1 MKKSSFETSFAYFY
15 ECMQWDIDLLIKI
28 RKDKRVVKSREEK
41 QSVFEAFVHSIC
53 SNWDILVEQLLID
66 CLNKDTSQFTQE
78 YGYKLGKHITRDTC
92 EAVLIGVGYLDFKSV
107 RDLKGRS
114 KRILMPKYNP
124 FAEIP
129 KSNEK
134 KIGEFYTIRNY
145 LAHYS
150 DSAKR
155 TLSKV
160 YETNYNLKVF
170 VRPGRFLLAT
180 EEDGELPRMGTYI
193 NNFMGAAAAMY
204 KFLAV
209 AHR

>member
-15 ECMQWDIDLLIKI
+15 EYMQSDINLLIKI
-28 RKDKRVVKSREEK
+28 QEAKTVVKSREEK

-53 SNWDILVEQLLID
+53 SSWDILVEQLLID
-66 CLNKDTSQFTQE
+66 CFNKDTSKFTQE

-92 EAVLIGVGYLDFKSV
+92 EAILIGVGYLDFKSV
-107 RDLKGRS
+107 GDLKGHS
-114 KRILMPKYNP
+114 KRILIPKYNP

-134 KIGEFYTIRNY
+134 KIDEFYAIRNY

-150 DSAKR
+150 DAAR
-155 TLSKV
+155 RALLKV
-160 YETNYNLKVF
+160 YETNYNLRVF

-180 EEDGELPRMGTYI
+180 EQNADLPRMGTYI
-193 NNFMGAAAAMY
+193 NNFMGAAAAMR
-204 KFLAV
+204 KSLAV
-209 AHR
+209 AHP